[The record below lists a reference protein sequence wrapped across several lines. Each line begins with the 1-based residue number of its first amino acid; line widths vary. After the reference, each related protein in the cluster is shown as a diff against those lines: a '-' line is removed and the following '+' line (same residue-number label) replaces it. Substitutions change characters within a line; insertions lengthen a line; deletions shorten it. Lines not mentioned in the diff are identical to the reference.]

1 MHLANKEVKALHT
14 TTIDL
19 DKRGILPQTP
29 RNMPNNIVL
38 NYEKPPARTIL
49 LSELIYAYKDC
60 RSTSFAVPKYE
71 TQRNCANAFKYVLKK
86 LEMSLDLDTR
96 YLGGR
101 HPKSGLILP
110 KHFMRNFPE
119 GNERLKLSKSLF
131 SRGMIEWYDEIGIE
145 TSHMA
150 NWQAMVVKQKPV
162 KAFIPTNDINVI
174 IEKCE
179 SVKHTKPIFYKA
191 YLLAYG
197 LGLRNS
203 EMRRAKWSDLYED
216 VEGNKCIRI
225 WKPKSVHAAKDTD
238 FQDRPCDPTFW
249 DKVMEMRNFDDLIL
263 NCSQVLIRERFA
275 QFLKEECGV
284 KERFAV
290 HLLRKYC
297 GHRLMRSNGIYPA
310 SKALGHKDTKLTDA
324 IYSGLPTISA
334 TKIA

>member
-1 MHLANKEVKALHT
+1 MHLANKDVNALHT
-14 TTIDL
+14 SRIDL
-19 DKRGILPQTP
+19 DNRGHLPRTP
-29 RNMPNNIVL
+29 RTMSNNIVL

-49 LSELIYAYKDC
+49 LSELIFAYKDC
-60 RSTSFAVPKYE
+60 RSTSFNVPKYE
-71 TQRNCANAFKYVLKK
+71 TMRNCANAFKYVVEK

-101 HPKSGLILP
+101 HPESGLILP
-110 KHFMRNFPE
+110 KHFLRNFPE
-119 GNERLKLSKSLF
+119 GAQRLKLSKSLF
-131 SRGMIEWYDEIGIE
+131 SRGMIEWYDEQGIE
-145 TSHMA
+145 TSYMV
-150 NWQAMVVKQKPV
+150 NWTTTVVKQQPV
-162 KAFIPTNDINVI
+162 KSFIPTNDINVV

-179 SVKHTKPIFYKA
+179 SIKHTKPIFYKA

-216 VEGNKCIRI
+216 IEGNKCIRI
-225 WKPKSVHAAKDTD
+225 HNPKCGGE

-249 DKVMEMRNFDDLIL
+249 DKVMEMRDFNDLIL
-263 NCSQVLIRERFA
+263 NCKQVQIRERFA

-284 KERFAV
+284 KEKYAV

-310 SKALGHKDTKLTDA
+310 SKALGHADTKLTDQ

>member
-1 MHLANKEVKALHT
+1 MKLNDEPIKALHT
-14 TTIDL
+14 GTIGL
-19 DKRGILPQTP
+19 GKGGLLPQTP
-29 RNMPNNIVL
+29 RNMHNNIVL
-38 NYEKPPARTIL
+38 NYEKPPARIIRL
-49 LSELIYAYKDC
+49 DELIYAYKDC
-60 RSTSFAVPKYE
+60 RSTSFNVPKYE
-71 TQRNCANAFKYVLKK
+71 TQCSCANAFKYVLRK

-101 HPKSGLILP
+101 HPESGLILP
-110 KHFMRNFPE
+110 KHFLRKFPE
-119 GNERLKLSKSLF
+119 GRDRLKLSKSLF
-131 SRGMIEWYDEIGIE
+131 SRGMIEWYEEIGIE

-150 NWQAMVVKQKPV
+150 NWQTMVVKPKPV
-162 KAFIPTNDINVI
+162 QPFVPTNDINVV

-179 SVKHTKPIFYKA
+179 SIKDSKPLFYKA

-203 EMRRAKWSDLYED
+203 EMRRAKWSDLYQD

-225 WKPKSVHAAKDTD
+225 HKPKSGGE

-249 DKVMEMRNFDDLIL
+249 DKIMEMRDFNDLIL
-263 NCSQVLIRERFA
+263 NCTQVQIRDRFP

-284 KERFAV
+284 KETHAV

-310 SKALGHKDTKLTDA
+310 SKALGHHNTKLTDA

-334 TKIA
+334 TSTKIA

>member
-1 MHLANKEVKALHT
+1 
-14 TTIDL
+14 
-19 DKRGILPQTP
+19 
-29 RNMPNNIVL
+29 
-38 NYEKPPARTIL
+38 
-49 LSELIYAYKDC
+49 
-60 RSTSFAVPKYE
+60 
-71 TQRNCANAFKYVLKK
+71 
-86 LEMSLDLDTR
+86 MSLDLDTR

-101 HPKSGLILP
+101 HPESGLILP
-110 KHFMRNFPE
+110 KHFLRNFPE
-119 GNERLKLSKSLF
+119 GAQRLKLSKSLF

-145 TSHMA
+145 TSYMV
-150 NWQAMVVKQKPV
+150 NWTTTVVKQQPV
-162 KAFIPTNDINVI
+162 KSFVPTNDINVI

-179 SVKHTKPIFYKA
+179 SIKETKPIFYKA

-225 WKPKSVHAAKDTD
+225 HNPKCGGE

-249 DKVMEMRNFDDLIL
+249 DKVMEMRDFNDRIL
-263 NCSQVLIRERFA
+263 NCGQVKIREYFA

-284 KERFAV
+284 KEKYAV

-310 SKALGHKDTKLTDA
+310 SKALGHADTKLTDQ

>member
-1 MHLANKEVKALHT
+1 MHKIKTNAKALHKKLSS
-14 TTIDL
+14 I
-19 DKRGILPQTP
+19 DKRSILSDTP
-29 RNMPNNIVL
+29 RNMSNNIVL

-60 RSTSFAVPKYE
+60 RSTSFNVPNYE
-71 TQRNCANAFKYVLKK
+71 TQRNCANAFRYVLDK
-86 LEMSLDLDTR
+86 LGMSLDLDTR

-101 HPKSGLILP
+101 HPESGLILP
-110 KHFMRNFPE
+110 KHFLRNFPE
-119 GNERLKLSKSLF
+119 GAQRLKLSKSLF

-145 TSHMA
+145 TSYMV
-150 NWQAMVVKQKPV
+150 NWTTTVVKQQPV
-162 KAFIPTNDINVI
+162 KSFVPTNDINVI

-179 SVKHTKPIFYKA
+179 SIKETKPIFYKA

-225 WKPKSVHAAKDTD
+225 HNPKCGGE

-249 DKVMEMRNFDDLIL
+249 DKVMEMRDFNDRIL
-263 NCSQVLIRERFA
+263 NCGQVKIREYFA

-284 KERFAV
+284 KEKYAV

-310 SKALGHKDTKLTDA
+310 SKALGHADTKLTDQ

>member
-1 MHLANKEVKALHT
+1 MKLNDEPIKALHKG
-14 TTIDL
+14 TIDL
-19 DKRGILPQTP
+19 DKGSPLPHTL
-29 RNMPNNIVL
+29 RNMTNNIVL
-38 NYEKPPARTIL
+38 NYEKPQARTIL

-60 RSTSFAVPKYE
+60 RSTSFTVPKYE
-71 TQRNCANAFKYVLKK
+71 TQSNCTNAFKYVLRK
-86 LEMSLDLDTR
+86 LGMSLDLDTR

-101 HPKSGLILP
+101 HPESGLILP
-110 KHFMRNFPE
+110 KHFLRKFPE
-119 GNERLKLSKSLF
+119 GRDRLKLSKSLF

-150 NWQAMVVKQKPV
+150 NWQTMVVKPNPV
-162 KAFIPTNDINVI
+162 KAFQPTNDINVI

-179 SVKHTKPIFYKA
+179 SIKDTKPIFYKA

-203 EMRRAKWSDLYED
+203 EMRRAKWSDLYQD
-216 VEGNKCIRI
+216 VESNKCIRI
-225 WKPKSVHAAKDTD
+225 HKPKSGGE

-249 DKVMEMRNFDDLIL
+249 DKIMEMRDFNDRIL
-263 NCSQVLIRERFA
+263 NCSRVHIRDRFA

-284 KERFAV
+284 KETHAV

>member
-1 MHLANKEVKALHT
+1 MHKIKINAKALHSYKAVIGKIST
-14 TTIDL
+14 SL
-19 DKRGILPQTP
+19 NTP
-29 RNMPNNIVL
+29 RNMSNNIVL

-179 SVKHTKPIFYKA
+179 SVKHTKPIFYRA

-216 VEGNKCIRI
+216 LEGNKCIRI
-225 WKPKSVHAAKDTD
+225 HKPKSGGD

-249 DKVMEMRNFDDLIL
+249 DKVMEMRDFDDLIL

-284 KERFAV
+284 TERFAV

-310 SKALGHKDTKLTDA
+310 SKALGHKDTKLTDQ

-334 TKIA
+334 SKIA

>member
-1 MHLANKEVKALHT
+1 MS
-14 TTIDL
+14 
-19 DKRGILPQTP
+19 
-29 RNMPNNIVL
+29 NNIVL

-49 LSELIYAYKDC
+49 LSELIFAYKDC
-60 RSTSFAVPKYE
+60 RSTSFNVPKYE
-71 TQRNCANAFKYVLKK
+71 TMRNCANAFKYVMDK

-101 HPKSGLILP
+101 HPESGLILP
-110 KHFMRNFPE
+110 KHFLRNFPE
-119 GNERLKLSKSLF
+119 GAQRLKLSKSLF
-131 SRGMIEWYDEIGIE
+131 SRGMIEWYDEQGIE
-145 TSHMA
+145 TSYMV
-150 NWQAMVVKQKPV
+150 NWTTTVVKQQPV
-162 KAFIPTNDINVI
+162 KSFIPTNDIHRV

-179 SVKHTKPIFYKA
+179 SIKHTKPIFYKA

-203 EMRRAKWSDLYED
+203 EMRRARWSDLYED
-216 VEGNKCIRI
+216 IEGNKCIRI
-225 WKPKSVHAAKDTD
+225 HNPKCGGE

-249 DKVMEMRNFDDLIL
+249 DKVMEMRDFNDLIL
-263 NCSQVLIRERFA
+263 NCKQVQIRERFA

-284 KERFAV
+284 KEKYAV

-310 SKALGHKDTKLTDA
+310 SKALGHADTKLTDQ

>member
-1 MHLANKEVKALHT
+1 MHLANKDVKALHT
-14 TTIDL
+14 STIDL
-19 DKRGILPQTP
+19 DKRGFIPQTP
-29 RNMPNNIVL
+29 RNMSNNIVL

-60 RSTSFAVPKYE
+60 RSTSFNVPNYE
-71 TQRNCANAFKYVLKK
+71 TQRNCANAFRYVLDK
-86 LEMSLDLDTR
+86 LGMSLDLDTR

-101 HPKSGLILP
+101 HPESGLILP
-110 KHFMRNFPE
+110 KHFLRNFPE
-119 GNERLKLSKSLF
+119 GAQRLKLSKSLF

-145 TSHMA
+145 TSYMV
-150 NWQAMVVKQKPV
+150 NWTTTVVKQQPV
-162 KAFIPTNDINVI
+162 KSFVPTNDINVI

-179 SVKHTKPIFYKA
+179 SIKETKPIFYKA

-225 WKPKSVHAAKDTD
+225 HNPKCGGE

-249 DKVMEMRNFDDLIL
+249 DKVMEMRDFNDRIL
-263 NCSQVLIRERFA
+263 NCGQVKIREYFA

-284 KERFAV
+284 KEKYAV

-310 SKALGHKDTKLTDA
+310 SKALGHADTKLTDQ

>member
-1 MHLANKEVKALHT
+1 MHLANKDVNALHT
-14 TTIDL
+14 SRMDL
-19 DKRGILPQTP
+19 DNRGHLPQTP
-29 RNMPNNIVL
+29 RTMSNNIVL

-49 LSELIYAYKDC
+49 LSELIFAYKDC
-60 RSTSFAVPKYE
+60 RSTSFNVPKYE
-71 TQRNCANAFKYVLKK
+71 TMRNCANAFKYVMDK

-101 HPKSGLILP
+101 HPESGLILP
-110 KHFMRNFPE
+110 KHFLRNFPE
-119 GNERLKLSKSLF
+119 GAQRLKLSKSLF
-131 SRGMIEWYDEIGIE
+131 SRGMIEWYDEQGIE
-145 TSHMA
+145 TSYMV
-150 NWQAMVVKQKPV
+150 NWTTTVVKQQPV
-162 KAFIPTNDINVI
+162 KSFIPTNDINVV

-179 SVKHTKPIFYKA
+179 SIKHTKPIFYKA

-203 EMRRAKWSDLYED
+203 EMRRARWSDLYED
-216 VEGNKCIRI
+216 IEGNKCIRI
-225 WKPKSVHAAKDTD
+225 HNPKCGGE

-249 DKVMEMRNFDDLIL
+249 DKVMEMRDFNDLIL
-263 NCSQVLIRERFA
+263 NCKQVQIRERFA

-284 KERFAV
+284 KEKYAV

>member
-14 TTIDL
+14 STIDL
-19 DKRGILPQTP
+19 DTRGFIPQAP

-131 SRGMIEWYDEIGIE
+131 SRGMIE
-145 TSHMA
+145 
-150 NWQAMVVKQKPV
+150 
-162 KAFIPTNDINVI
+162 
-174 IEKCE
+174 
-179 SVKHTKPIFYKA
+179 
-191 YLLAYG
+191 
-197 LGLRNS
+197 
-203 EMRRAKWSDLYED
+203 
-216 VEGNKCIRI
+216 
-225 WKPKSVHAAKDTD
+225 
-238 FQDRPCDPTFW
+238 
-249 DKVMEMRNFDDLIL
+249 
-263 NCSQVLIRERFA
+263 
-275 QFLKEECGV
+275 
-284 KERFAV
+284 
-290 HLLRKYC
+290 
-297 GHRLMRSNGIYPA
+297 
-310 SKALGHKDTKLTDA
+310 
-324 IYSGLPTISA
+324 
-334 TKIA
+334 

>member
-1 MHLANKEVKALHT
+1 MHITNNYIKALHAPGGD
-14 TTIDL
+14 IDN
-19 DKRGILPQTP
+19 RGKLPQPP
-29 RNMPNNIVL
+29 RSMPDNIVL
-38 NYEKPPARTIL
+38 NYEKPQARTIL

-60 RSTSFAVPKYE
+60 RSTSFNVPKYE
-71 TQRNCANAFKYVLKK
+71 TMRNCANAFKYVLKK

-96 YLGGR
+96 YLAGR

-110 KHFMRNFPE
+110 KHFLRNFPE
-119 GNERLKLSKSLF
+119 GADRLKLSKSLF

-150 NWQAMVVKQKPV
+150 NWQTMVIKQKPV
-162 KAFIPTNDINVI
+162 KAFIPTNDINEI
-174 IEKCE
+174 IKKCE
-179 SVKHTKPIFYKA
+179 SVKYTKPIFYKA

-216 VEGNKCIRI
+216 LEGNKCIRI
-225 WKPKSVHAAKDTD
+225 HKPKSGGD

-284 KERFAV
+284 TERFAV

-310 SKALGHKDTKLTDA
+310 SKALGHKDTKLTDQ

-334 TKIA
+334 SKIA

>member
-1 MHLANKEVKALHT
+1 M
-14 TTIDL
+14 D
-19 DKRGILPQTP
+19 
-29 RNMPNNIVL
+29 
-38 NYEKPPARTIL
+38 
-49 LSELIYAYKDC
+49 
-60 RSTSFAVPKYE
+60 
-71 TQRNCANAFKYVLKK
+71 K

-101 HPKSGLILP
+101 HPESGLILP
-110 KHFMRNFPE
+110 KHFLRNFPE
-119 GNERLKLSKSLF
+119 GAQRLKLSKSLF
-131 SRGMIEWYDEIGIE
+131 SRGMIEWYDEQGIE
-145 TSHMA
+145 TSYMV
-150 NWQAMVVKQKPV
+150 NWTTTVVKQQPV
-162 KAFIPTNDINVI
+162 KSFIPTNDINVV

-179 SVKHTKPIFYKA
+179 SIKHTKPIFYKA

-203 EMRRAKWSDLYED
+203 EMRRARWSDLYED
-216 VEGNKCIRI
+216 IEGNKCIRI
-225 WKPKSVHAAKDTD
+225 HNPKCGGE

-249 DKVMEMRNFDDLIL
+249 DKVMEMRDFNDLIL
-263 NCSQVLIRERFA
+263 NCKQVQIRERFA

-284 KERFAV
+284 KEKYAV

-310 SKALGHKDTKLTDA
+310 SKALGHADTKLTDQ

>member
-1 MHLANKEVKALHT
+1 MHLANKDVNALHT
-14 TTIDL
+14 SRIDL
-19 DKRGILPQTP
+19 DNRGHLPQTP
-29 RNMPNNIVL
+29 RTMSNNIVL

-49 LSELIYAYKDC
+49 LSELIFAYKDC
-60 RSTSFAVPKYE
+60 RSTSFNVPKYE
-71 TQRNCANAFKYVLKK
+71 TMRNCANAFKYVMDK

-101 HPKSGLILP
+101 HPESGLILP
-110 KHFMRNFPE
+110 KHFLRNFPE
-119 GNERLKLSKSLF
+119 GAQRLKLSKSLF
-131 SRGMIEWYDEIGIE
+131 SRGMIEWYDEQGIE
-145 TSHMA
+145 TSYMV
-150 NWQAMVVKQKPV
+150 NWTTTVVKQQPV
-162 KAFIPTNDINVI
+162 KSFIPTNDINVV

-179 SVKHTKPIFYKA
+179 SIKHTKPIFYKA

-216 VEGNKCIRI
+216 IEGNKCIRI
-225 WKPKSVHAAKDTD
+225 HNPKCGGE

-249 DKVMEMRNFDDLIL
+249 DKVMEMRDFNDLIL
-263 NCSQVLIRERFA
+263 NCKQVQIRERFA

-284 KERFAV
+284 KEKYAV

-310 SKALGHKDTKLTDA
+310 SKALGHADTKLTDQ

>member
-1 MHLANKEVKALHT
+1 MHKIKTNAKALHKKLSS
-14 TTIDL
+14 I
-19 DKRGILPQTP
+19 DKRSILSDTP
-29 RNMPNNIVL
+29 RNMSNNIVL

-60 RSTSFAVPKYE
+60 RSTSFNVPNYE
-71 TQRNCANAFKYVLKK
+71 TQRNCANAFRYVLDK
-86 LEMSLDLDTR
+86 LGMSLDLDTR

-101 HPKSGLILP
+101 HPESGLILP
-110 KHFMRNFPE
+110 KHFLRNFPE
-119 GNERLKLSKSLF
+119 GAQRLKLSKSLF

-145 TSHMA
+145 TSYMV
-150 NWQAMVVKQKPV
+150 NWTTTVVKQQPV
-162 KAFIPTNDINVI
+162 KSFVPTNDINVI

-179 SVKHTKPIFYKA
+179 SIKETKPIFYKA

-225 WKPKSVHAAKDTD
+225 HNPKCGGE

-249 DKVMEMRNFDDLIL
+249 DKVMEMRDFNDRIL
-263 NCSQVLIRERFA
+263 NCGQVKIREYFA

-284 KERFAV
+284 KEKYAV

-310 SKALGHKDTKLTDA
+310 SKALGHADTKLTDH

>member
-1 MHLANKEVKALHT
+1 MKLNDEPINALHT
-14 TTIDL
+14 GLIEL
-19 DKRGILPQTP
+19 DRKGIFSKTP
-29 RNMPNNIVL
+29 KNMSNNIVL
-38 NYEKPPARTIL
+38 NYEKPQARTVL
-49 LSELIYAYKDC
+49 LSELIFAYKDC
-60 RSTSFAVPKYE
+60 RSTSFKVPKYE

-101 HPKSGLILP
+101 HPESGLTLP
-110 KHFMRNFPE
+110 KHFLRKFPE
-119 GNERLKLSKSLF
+119 GADRLKLSKSLF

-150 NWQAMVVKQKPV
+150 NWQTIVVKAKPV
-162 KAFIPTNDINVI
+162 KSFIPTNDINVI
-174 IEKCE
+174 IEVCE
-179 SVKHTKPIFYKA
+179 SVKNTKPIFYKA

-197 LGLRNS
+197 LGLRNA
-203 EMRRAKWSDLYED
+203 EMRRAKWSDLYQD

-225 WKPKSVHAAKDTD
+225 HKPKSGGD

-249 DKVMEMRNFDDLIL
+249 DKVNEMRDFNDLIL
-263 NCSQVLIRERFA
+263 NCKQVQIRERFA

-284 KERFAV
+284 KEKFAV

-310 SKALGHKDTKLTDA
+310 SKALGHKDTKLTDQ

>member
-1 MHLANKEVKALHT
+1 MHLSNKDINALHT
-14 TTIDL
+14 SRMDL
-19 DKRGILPQTP
+19 DNRGHLPQTP
-29 RNMPNNIVL
+29 RTMSNNIVL

-49 LSELIYAYKDC
+49 LSELIFAYKDC
-60 RSTSFAVPKYE
+60 RSTSFNVPKYE
-71 TQRNCANAFKYVLKK
+71 TMRNCANAFKYVVEK

-101 HPKSGLILP
+101 HPESGLILP
-110 KHFMRNFPE
+110 KHFLRNFPE
-119 GNERLKLSKSLF
+119 GAQRLKLSKSLF
-131 SRGMIEWYDEIGIE
+131 SRGMIEWYDEQGIE
-145 TSHMA
+145 TSYMV
-150 NWQAMVVKQKPV
+150 NWTTTVVKQQPV
-162 KAFIPTNDINVI
+162 KSFIPTNDIHRV

-179 SVKHTKPIFYKA
+179 SIKHTKPIFYKA

-216 VEGNKCIRI
+216 IEGNKCIRI
-225 WKPKSVHAAKDTD
+225 HNPKCGGE

-249 DKVMEMRNFDDLIL
+249 DKVMEMRDFNDLIL
-263 NCSQVLIRERFA
+263 NCKQVQIRERFA

-284 KERFAV
+284 KEKYAV

-310 SKALGHKDTKLTDA
+310 SKALGHADTKLTDQ

>member
-1 MHLANKEVKALHT
+1 MHITNNYVKALHSPRVN
-14 TTIDL
+14 IDNH
-19 DKRGILPQTP
+19 GTLPQAP
-29 RNMPNNIVL
+29 RSMPDNIVL

-60 RSTSFAVPKYE
+60 RSTSFNVPKYE
-71 TQRNCANAFKYVLKK
+71 TMRNCANAFKYVLKK

-110 KHFMRNFPE
+110 KHFLRNFPE
-119 GNERLKLSKSLF
+119 GADRLKLSKSLF
-131 SRGMIEWYDEIGIE
+131 SRGMIEWYDESRIE

-150 NWQAMVVKQKPV
+150 NWQTMVVKQKTV

-179 SVKHTKPIFYKA
+179 SVKHTKPLFYKA

-216 VEGNKCIRI
+216 IEGNKCIRI
-225 WKPKSVHAAKDTD
+225 HKPKSGGD

-249 DKVMEMRNFDDLIL
+249 EKVMEMRDFDDLIL

-284 KERFAV
+284 KEKFAV

-310 SKALGHKDTKLTDA
+310 SKALGHKDTKLTDQ

-334 TKIA
+334 SKIA

>member
-1 MHLANKEVKALHT
+1 MHLTKKDINTLHT
-14 TTIDL
+14 NTIDL
-19 DKRGILPQTP
+19 DKRGIFQHTP
-29 RNMPNNIVL
+29 KNMSNNIVL
-38 NYEKPPARTIL
+38 NYEKPQARTIL

-60 RSTSFAVPKYE
+60 RSTSFKVPKYE

-101 HPKSGLILP
+101 HPESGLTLP
-110 KHFMRNFPE
+110 KHFLRNFPE
-119 GNERLKLSKSLF
+119 GADRLKLSKSLF

-150 NWQAMVVKQKPV
+150 NWQTMIVKQKAV
-162 KAFIPTNDINVI
+162 KSFVPTNDINVI

-179 SVKHTKPIFYKA
+179 SVRATKPIFYKA

-225 WKPKSVHAAKDTD
+225 HKPKSGGD

-249 DKVMEMRNFDDLIL
+249 DKIMEMRDFNDLIL
-263 NCSQVLIRERFA
+263 NCTQVKIRERFA

-284 KERFAV
+284 KEKFAV